1 MSLFNGQKAYGPRR
15 DRAYCWMLKTKVTD
29 ASVSESF
36 LYHCQFWH
44 IVYEKLKKRKEKKKW
59 QNYILDTE
67 QWAVLKQQMH

>member
-1 MSLFNGQKAYGPRR
+1 
-15 DRAYCWMLKTKVTD
+15 MLKTKVTD